1 MFPRLWPLEAANNLL
16 VAQRRK
22 RIDEAHRLDML
33 ALVAEMNV
41 VIDTE
46 TAALAWF
53 DISSLAQRHNLT
65 VYDAS
70 SLELASRLRI
80 PLATLDKRLAAAAR
94 VARDFRYSPI
104 EPIRA
109 SRFRR
114 LGVCL
119 YAEDEII

>member
-1 MFPRLWPLEAANNLL
+1 MFPRLWPLEVANNLL

-33 ALVAEMNV
+33 ALAAEM
-41 VIDTE
+41 
-46 TAALAWF
+46 
-53 DISSLAQRHNLT
+53 ISSLAQRHDLP
-65 VYDAS
+65 VYDAP
-70 SLELASRLRI
+70 SLELALRLRF

-104 EPIRA
+104 EPMRA

-119 YAEDEII
+119 YTEDEII